1 MSKRKTILW
10 LGILV
15 ALLPFLGLPSSWKT
29 AIFFVSGILIAWNS
43 FQLNKHR
50 QAKRIKQERK
60 RKEEIISAPISQPSQ
75 PVIITPPPA
84 EANQTSPENRE
95 IPESHTG

>member
-1 MSKRKTILW
+1 MAGYSGGALAIL
-10 LGILV
+10 G
-15 ALLPFLGLPSSWKT
+15 SSFFVEDSN
-29 AIFFVSGILIAWNS
+29 IFVSGILIAWNS

-60 RKEEIISAPISQPSQ
+60 RKEEIISAPISQPPQ

-95 IPESHTG
+95 IPGSHTG

>member
-1 MSKRKTILW
+1 MAGYSGGALAILR
-10 LGILV
+10 
-15 ALLPFLGLPSSWKT
+15 SSFFVEDSN
-29 AIFFVSGILIAWNS
+29 IFVSGILIAWNS

-95 IPESHTG
+95 FPGVTRDNK